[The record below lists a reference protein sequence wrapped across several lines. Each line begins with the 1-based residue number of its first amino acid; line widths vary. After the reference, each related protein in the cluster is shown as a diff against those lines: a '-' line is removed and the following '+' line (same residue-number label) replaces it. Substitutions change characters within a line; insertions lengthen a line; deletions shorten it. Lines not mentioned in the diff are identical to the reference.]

1 MMNTNFN
8 KKHTF
13 LNKIVTHP
21 YFGFILAGLLLMT
34 VQLLEYQ
41 GIIGVTYARAFGLT
55 IIYFIISLGFSLL
68 LGYAGLASLGTSG
81 FIGLGAY
88 ITGYVLKTLE
98 LPLIVALL
106 LTLVIAIVI
115 GTIVGFISLRIEGM
129 YLAIITLGLS
139 EILNEIFK
147 NAVKFTN
154 GVNGLK
160 LSSLTMFNTIITHR
174 EFYFVL
180 VFVMVLAM
188 ILTINIISSPTGRAM
203 LAMKNSTSAAQAMGI
218 SILKYRLLAFVI
230 ATIYAAVGGLLYFGY
245 WLTSNPETWS
255 ISLSLSILAAVIV
268 GGAKSI
274 WGVLAG
280 TFLMFGIDLAVFKQM
295 DFFQKYQDVPYLFSG
310 LLIILV
316 VMFYPGGLSKLGV
329 DIKTFIKKTFVKVR
343 GLYHNWRYGKDDIR

>member
-1 MMNTNFN
+1 MKNMTNKPKTFFN
-8 KKHTF
+8 K
-13 LNKIVTHP
+13 LVAHP
-21 YFGFILAGLLLMT
+21 YFGFILAGFLLMM
-34 VQLLEYQ
+34 VQVLEYQ
-41 GIIGVTYARAFGLT
+41 GVIGVTYARAFGLT
-55 IIYFIISLGFSLL
+55 IIYFIVSLGFSLL

-88 ITGYVLKTLE
+88 ITGYVLGTLN
-98 LPLIVALL
+98 LPLFTALL
-106 LTLVIAIVI
+106 LTLAIAVVI

-139 EILNEIFK
+139 EILNEVFK
-147 NAVKFTN
+147 NAVNLTG
-154 GVNGLK
+154 GVNGLRITQ
-160 LSSLTMFNTIITHR
+160 LTMFNTLITHR

-203 LAMKNSTSAAQAMGI
+203 LAMKNSTSAAMAMGI

-316 VMFYPGGLSKLGV
+316 VMFYPGGLSKLGI
-329 DIKTFIKKTFVKVR
+329 DIKQFFKKTFKKVKNSYR
-343 GLYHNWRYGKDDIR
+343 TWRYGEDDRQ